1 MSKEVQM
8 TFRVEPE
15 LRAEFSDAALLEDR
29 PAAQVLREFMR
40 AYVSQSR
47 ERIHSP
53 ANDNISPAESRRRE
67 AAVNF
72 ARSSVGLEGFK
83 PSKAAETGARQFIK
97 GDIQLAEFVQVKPDA
112 EQTHGR

>member
-8 TFRVEPE
+8 TFRIEPE
-15 LRAEFSDAALLEDR
+15 LRAEFSDAALQEHR

-40 AYVSQSR
+40 AYVNQAR
-47 ERIHSP
+47 ERSHSP
-53 ANDNISPAESRRRE
+53 ANDAISPAESRRRE

-83 PSKAAETGARQFIK
+83 PSTTAETAARQFIQ
-97 GDIQLAEFVQVKPDA
+97 GDIPLNEFVQVKAQPA
-112 EQTHGR
+112 RSR